1 MATELKVAWGPRKE
15 NVYLGKSPLR
25 MDGAEKASGQAK
37 YTADTNPK
45 DCLVAKLLTFKGGAG
60 KVKSLDLSDALK
72 VPGVKAV
79 HAFVKE
85 GDELNWDGALVAA
98 VAAERQEQ
106 AEDGVRAIK
115 FTFDAREHF
124 VDEDDLAG
132 ATKLHEL
139 RTSEKLK
146 SFPEDVQKLLA
157 KPKADL
163 TDDEKKKVDPFQ
175 KQLDA
180 VARIKPLGDNVKG
193 DVAAAIKSAAVV
205 HKGYYGIATIS
216 HMCLEPHGAAARF
229 EGNKLNVNL
238 STQNVSGTAGQFAGP
253 LGMDQADVTVLCQ
266 YVGGGFGSKFAADEW
281 GVAAAKMS
289 KETGRPVRLML
300 DRATELKVAGT
311 RPSGFAE
318 VTVAADKDG
327 RIVAWDSHHW
337 GSNGGLKGGTLNL
350 AQYPYVFTY
359 DNIDNAHRKATGLMT
374 NAGPDRAWRA
384 PPHPQ
389 LCALTDTAIDDIA
402 AKLGKSAVDVF
413 LANLDKTN
421 EKLQATYAA
430 EIKRAAE
437 LIGWA
442 KKWHPHGKGPAGD
455 VKRGLGMAIHTWGGA
470 AHAATCTV
478 RINPDGSVES
488 LSGTQDIGTGTRTAI
503 AMVLGETFG
512 LPLEAVKV
520 RYGSSV
526 YPRSGPS
533 GGSTT
538 IGGVTGPN
546 RRAALAALGKLFDV
560 VAEKH
565 KVKGESLTAKDGK
578 IWSDGKEVCTWK
590 AACGLLGMMGIETQ
604 GEGPKNDGLTSA
616 QVGGVQM
623 ADVSVDTKTGIVR
636 INQFVAVQDCG
647 MIINEQLAK
656 SQVYGGMIM
665 GIAYSLTEEQILDNK
680 TGRYINADLENYK
693 LPRIGDIGE
702 LIVEMYQPD
711 SEYERGVIGLGEP
724 PVIACGAAISN
735 AVANAT
741 GVRVSTIPL
750 TPKRVLD
757 ALKAAKA

>member
-1 MATELKVAWGPRKE
+1 MATELKVAWGPRKD
-15 NVYLGKSPLR
+15 NVHLGKEIQRL
-25 MDGAEKASGQAK
+25 DGIEKASGVAK
-37 YTADTNPK
+37 YTADVNPK
-45 DCLVAKLLTFKGGAG
+45 DCLVAKVLTFKGGAAL
-60 KVKSLDLSDALK
+60 VKSLNLDDAK
-72 VPGVKAV
+72 KMPGVKAV

-85 GDELNWDGALVAA
+85 GDELLWDGTIVAA

-106 AEDGVRAIK
+106 AEDGLRAIK
-115 FTFDAREHF
+115 VEYTLKEHF

-139 RTSEKLK
+139 RTGELVKTFPADIQAILK
-146 SFPEDVQKLLA
+146 
-157 KPKADL
+157 KPADDRS
-163 TDDEKKKVDPFQ
+163 DDENKKFEPFQ

-180 VARIKPLGDNVKG
+180 VARIKPLGENTKG
-193 DVAAAIKSAAVV
+193 DVADAIKSAAVV
-205 HKGYYGIATIS
+205 HKGTYGIATIS
-216 HMCLEPHGAAARF
+216 HMCLEPHGSVCRF
-229 EGNKLNVNL
+229 DGNKLNVNL

-253 LGMDQADVTVLCQ
+253 LGLDQADVTVNCV
-266 YVGGGFGSKFAADEW
+266 YIGGGFGSKFAADDW
-281 GVAAAKMS
+281 GIAAAKMS

-300 DRATELKVAGT
+300 DRATELKIAGT

-318 VTVAADKDG
+318 VTIAADKDG
-327 RIVAWDSHHW
+327 KIVAWDSHHW
-337 GSNGGLKGGTLNL
+337 GSNGGMKGGTINL
-350 AQYPYVFTY
+350 AQFPYVF
-359 DNIDNAHRKATGLMT
+359 DFENRNRKATGLVT

-389 LCALTDTAIDDIA
+389 LCALTDTALDDIA
-402 AKLGKSAVDVF
+402 GKLGKSAVDVF
-413 LANLDKTN
+413 LANIDKTP
-421 EKLQATYAA
+421 EKLQATYIA

-437 LIGWA
+437 LIGWS
-442 KKWHPHGKGPAGD
+442 KKWHPHGKGGD
-455 VKRGLGMAIHTWGGA
+455 GAVKRGLGMAIHTWGGK

-503 AMVLGETFG
+503 AIVLGETFG
-512 LPLEAVKV
+512 LPIEAVKV
-520 RYGSSV
+520 RYGSSI

-546 RRAALAALGKLFDV
+546 RRAAIAALGKLFDV
-560 VAEKH
+560 VAAKH
-565 KVKGESLTAKDGK
+565 KVDGNSLKAKDGK

-590 AACGLLGMMGIETQ
+590 AACGLLGMMGIETT
-604 GEGPKNDGLTSA
+604 GEGPKDDGLTSE

-623 ADVSVDTKTGIVR
+623 ADVSVDTETGLVR

-647 MIINEQLAK
+647 LIVDLLTAK

-741 GVRVSTIPL
+741 GVRVPTIPL

-757 ALKAAKA
+757 ALKAAKAKA

>member
-15 NVYLGKSPLR
+15 NVYLGKSTLR
-25 MDGAEKASGQAK
+25 MDGAEKASGAAK
-37 YTADTNPK
+37 YTADMNPK

-60 KVKSLDLSDALK
+60 KVKALDLEPATK

-79 HAFVKE
+79 YAFVKV
-85 GDELNWDGALVAA
+85 GDDLNWDGSLVAA

-115 FTFDAREHF
+115 FAFDLAAHF
-124 VDEDDLAG
+124 VDEDDLAT
-132 ATKLHEL
+132 ATKLHNEQTAEVL
-139 RTSEKLK
+139 KKYPEEVRKLADADK
-146 SFPEDVQKLLA
+146 AKLS
-157 KPKADL
+157 
-163 TDDEKKKVDPFQ
+163 DDDKKKLAEYQ
-175 KQLDA
+175 AALNA
-180 VARIKPLGDNVKG
+180 ASRIKPLGENTKG
-193 DVAAAIKSAAVV
+193 DVAAALKTAAVV

-253 LGMDQADVTVLCQ
+253 LGMDQADVTVTCL

-318 VTVAADKDG
+318 VTIAADKDG
-327 RIVAWDSHHW
+327 KIIAWDSHHW

-350 AQYPYVFTY
+350 AQYPYVFNF
-359 DNIDNAHRKATGLMT
+359 DNVNRKATGLMT

-413 LANLDKTN
+413 LANIDKTN
-421 EKLQATYAA
+421 EKLQATYTA

-437 LIGWA
+437 LIGWS
-442 KKWHPHGKGPAGD
+442 KKWHAHGKGAAGP
-455 VKRGLGMAIHTWGGA
+455 VKKGLGMAIHTWGGA
-470 AHAATCTV
+470 AHAAMCTV

-512 LPLEAVKV
+512 LPLDAVKV

-565 KVKGESLTAKDGK
+565 KVAGDSLAAKDGK
-578 IWSDGKEVCTWK
+578 IWSAGKEVCTWK

-623 ADVSVDTKTGIVR
+623 ADVSVDTETGIVR

-656 SQVYGGMIM
+656 SQVYGGLIM

-735 AVANAT
+735 AVANAI
-741 GVRVSTIPL
+741 GVRVPTIPL

>member
-1 MATELKVAWGPRKE
+1 MATELKVGWGPRKD
-15 NVYLGKSPLR
+15 NVYIGKDIPR
-25 MDGAEKASGQAK
+25 MDGVEKATGAAK
-37 YTADTNPK
+37 YTADVNPK
-45 DCLVAKLLTFKGGAG
+45 DTLIAKVLTFKGGAA
-60 KVKSLDLSDALK
+60 KIKALDLEEAKK

-79 HAFVKE
+79 HAFVKVD
-85 GDELNWDGALVAA
+85 DEVNWDGTLIAA

-106 AEDGVRAIK
+106 AEDGLRAIK
-115 FTFDAREHF
+115 VEYTVREHF
-124 VDEDDLAG
+124 VDEDDLEGAKKAG
-132 ATKLHEL
+132 RTK
-139 RTSEKLK
+139 
-146 SFPEDVQKLLA
+146 D
-157 KPKADL
+157 
-163 TDDEKKKVDPFQ
+163 
-175 KQLDA
+175 
-180 VARIKPLGDNVKG
+180 LGDNTKG
-193 DVAAAIKSAAVV
+193 DVAAALKTAAVV
-205 HKGYYGIATIS
+205 HKGQYGIATIS
-216 HMCLEPHGAAARF
+216 HMCLEPHGAACRF
-229 EGNKLNVNL
+229 DGNKLNVNL

-253 LGMDQADVTVLCQ
+253 LGLDQADVTVNCL

-311 RPSGFAE
+311 RPSGFAD
-318 VTVAADKDG
+318 VTIAADKDG
-327 RIVAWDSHHW
+327 KIVAWDSHHW

-350 AQYPYVFTY
+350 AQMPYVFDF
-359 DNIDNAHRKATGLMT
+359 DNRNRKATGLMT

-413 LANLDKTN
+413 LANIDKTP
-421 EKLQATYAA
+421 EKLHKIYTD

-437 LIGWA
+437 LIGWS
-442 KKWHPHGKGPAGD
+442 KKWHAHGKGGGGA
-455 VKRGLGMAIHTWGGA
+455 VKRGLGMAIHTWGGK
-470 AHAATCTV
+470 AHAGTCTV

-503 AMVLGETFG
+503 AMVLAETFG

-520 RYGSSV
+520 RYGSSI

-546 RRAALAALGKLFDV
+546 RRAAIAALGKLFDV

-565 KVKGESLTAKDGK
+565 KVDGNKLVAKAGK
-578 IWSDGKEVCTWK
+578 IWNGDKEVCTWK

-604 GEGPKNDGLTSA
+604 GEGPKDDGLTSE

-623 ADVSVDTKTGIVR
+623 ADVSVDTETGIVR
-636 INQFVAVQDCG
+636 INEFVAVQDCG
-647 MIINEQLAK
+647 LVVNEQLAK
-656 SQVYGGMIM
+656 SQVYGGLIM

-693 LPRIGDIGE
+693 LPRIGDIGK

-711 SEYERGVIGLGEP
+711 DQYERGVIGLGEP
-724 PVIACGAAISN
+724 PVISCGAAISN

-741 GVRVSTIPL
+741 GVRVPTIPL

>member
-1 MATELKVAWGPRKE
+1 MAVELNVAWGPRKD
-15 NVYLGKSPLR
+15 NKYIGKDIQRL
-25 MDGAEKASGQAK
+25 DGVEKATGAAK
-37 YTADTNPK
+37 YAADTNPK
-45 DCLVAKLLTFKGGAG
+45 DCLYAKVLTFKGGHA
-60 KVKSLDLSDALK
+60 KVKSLDLEDAKK

-79 HAFVKE
+79 YAFVKVD
-85 GDELNWDGALVAA
+85 DEVQWDGALIAA

-106 AEDGVRAIK
+106 AEDGLRAIK
-115 FTFDAREHF
+115 VAYDTMEHF
-124 VDEDDLAG
+124 VDE
-132 ATKLHEL
+132 
-139 RTSEKLK
+139 
-146 SFPEDVQKLLA
+146 
-157 KPKADL
+157 ADL
-163 TDDEKKKVDPFQ
+163 KAAEAAKRTKEPSE
-175 KQLDA
+175 
-180 VARIKPLGDNVKG
+180 RTKG
-193 DVAAAIKSAAVV
+193 DVEAALKSAAVV
-205 HKGYYGIATIS
+205 HKGSYGIVTIS
-216 HMCLEPHGAAARF
+216 HMCLETHGSACRF
-229 EGNKLNVNL
+229 DGNKLTVNL

-253 LGMDQADVTVLCQ
+253 LGMDQADVTILCQ
-266 YVGGGFGSKFAADEW
+266 YIGGGFGSKFAADEW
-281 GVAAAKMS
+281 GVAAAKMA

-311 RPSGFAE
+311 RPSAFAD
-318 VTVAADKDG
+318 VTVGADKDG
-327 RIVAWDSHHW
+327 KIVAWDSHHW
-337 GSNGGLKGGTLNL
+337 GSNGGMKGGTLNI
-350 AQYPYVFTY
+350 AQMPYVYAF
-359 DNIDNAHRKATGLMT
+359 DNMKVKGTGIMT

-413 LANLDKTN
+413 LANIDKTN
-421 EKLQATYAA
+421 EKLQETYVA

-437 LIGWA
+437 LIGWN
-442 KKWHPHGKGPAGD
+442 KKWHAHGKGGAGPI
-455 VKRGLGMAIHTWGGA
+455 KRGLGMAIHTWGGA

-488 LSGTQDIGTGTRTAI
+488 LAGTQDIGTGTRTAI
-503 AMVLGETFG
+503 AIVLAETFG
-512 LPLEAVKV
+512 IPMDWVKV

-546 RRAALAALGKLFDV
+546 RRAAIAALGKLFDV

-565 KVKGESLTAKDGK
+565 KVKGESLKAKDGK
-578 IWSDGKEVCTWK
+578 IWSDGKEVCSWK
-590 AACGLLGMMGIETQ
+590 DACALLGMMGIETQ
-604 GEGPKNDGLTSA
+604 GEGPKNDGLTGV

-623 ADVSVDTKTGIVR
+623 ADVSVDTETGVVR
-636 INQFVAVQDCG
+636 INQFVCVQDCG
-647 MIINEQLAK
+647 LIIDHLTAK

-680 TGRYINADLENYK
+680 TGRYINADLEHYK

-741 GVRVSTIPL
+741 GVRVPTIPL

>member
-1 MATELKVAWGPRKE
+1 MATELKVAWGPRKD
-15 NVYLGKSPLR
+15 NKYLGKDISR
-25 MDGAEKASGQAK
+25 MDGADKASGAAK
-37 YTADTNPK
+37 YTADTNPPG
-45 DCLVAKLLTFKGGAG
+45 CLYAKLLTFKGGAG
-60 KVKSLDLSDALK
+60 KVKSLDLEDAKK

-79 HAFVKE
+79 YAFVKV
-85 GDELNWDGALVAA
+85 DDALNWDGALVAA

-115 FTFDAREHF
+115 FTFDAAEHF
-124 VDEDDLAG
+124 VDEDDLKG
-132 ATKLHEL
+132 AEAAKRTK
-139 RTSEKLK
+139 
-146 SFPEDVQKLLA
+146 
-157 KPKADL
+157 DL
-163 TDDEKKKVDPFQ
+163 GNNT
-175 KQLDA
+175 
-180 VARIKPLGDNVKG
+180 KG
-193 DVAAAIKSAAVV
+193 DVEAALKSAAVV

-216 HMCLEPHGAAARF
+216 HMCLEPHGATCRF
-229 EGNKLNVNL
+229 DGNKLNVNL

-253 LGMDQADVTVLCQ
+253 LGMDQADVTVMCQ
-266 YVGGGFGSKFAADEW
+266 FVGGGFGSKFAADEW

-318 VTVAADKDG
+318 VTIAADKDG
-327 RIVAWDSHHW
+327 KIVAWDSHHW

-350 AQYPYVFTY
+350 AQFPYVFDF
-359 DNIDNAHRKATGLMT
+359 DNRNRKATGIMT

-402 AKLGKSAVDVF
+402 AKLGKSSVDVF
-413 LANLDKTN
+413 LANLDKVN

-437 LIGWA
+437 LIGWS
-442 KKWHPHGKGPAGD
+442 KKWHAHGKGGD
-455 VKRGLGMAIHTWGGA
+455 GPIKRGLGMAIHTWGGA

-488 LSGTQDIGTGTRTAI
+488 LAGTQDIGTGTRTCI
-503 AMVLGETFG
+503 AQVLAETFG
-512 LPLEAVKV
+512 IGLDAVKV

-565 KVKGESLTAKDGK
+565 KVDGSKLAAKDGK
-578 IWSDGKEVCTWK
+578 IWADGKEVCTWK
-590 AACGLLGMMGIETQ
+590 AACGLLGMMGIETT

-623 ADVSVDTKTGIVR
+623 ADVSVDTKTGQVR

-647 MIINEQLAK
+647 LIINEKLAK

-665 GIAYSLTEEQILDNK
+665 GIAYALTEEQILDNK

-735 AVANAT
+735 AVCNAT
-741 GVRVSTIPL
+741 GVRVPTIPL
-750 TPKRVLD
+750 TTKRVLD

>member
-15 NVYLGKSPLR
+15 NVYLGKNTLR
-25 MDGAEKASGQAK
+25 MDGAEKASGAAK

-60 KVKSLDLSDALK
+60 KVKALDLEPATK

-79 HAFVKE
+79 YAFVKV
-85 GDELNWDGALVAA
+85 GDDLNWDGSLVAA

-115 FTFDAREHF
+115 FAFDVAAHF
-124 VDEDDLAG
+124 VDEDDLAT
-132 ATKLHEL
+132 ATKLHNDQTADVLKKYPEEV
-139 RTSEKLK
+139 RKLADADK
-146 SFPEDVQKLLA
+146 AKLS
-157 KPKADL
+157 
-163 TDDEKKKVDPFQ
+163 DDEKKKLAEYQ
-175 KQLDA
+175 A
-180 VARIKPLGDNVKG
+180 AMTAASRIKPLGENTKG
-193 DVAAAIKSAAVV
+193 DVAAALKTAAVV

-253 LGMDQADVTVLCQ
+253 LGMDQADVTVTCL

-318 VTVAADKDG
+318 VTIAADKDG
-327 RIVAWDSHHW
+327 KIIAWDSHHW

-350 AQYPYVFTY
+350 AQYPYVFQF
-359 DNIDNAHRKATGLMT
+359 DNVNRKATGLMT

-402 AKLGKSAVDVF
+402 AKLGKSSVDVF
-413 LANLDKTN
+413 LANIDKTN
-421 EKLQATYAA
+421 EKLQATYTA

-442 KKWHPHGKGPAGD
+442 KKWHPHGKGGAGP
-455 VKRGLGMAIHTWGGA
+455 VKKGLGMAIHTWGGA

-533 GGSTT
+533 GGSPT

-565 KVKGESLTAKDGK
+565 KVKGESLKAKDGK

-623 ADVSVDTKTGIVR
+623 ADVSVDTETGIVR

-647 MIINEQLAK
+647 LIINEQLAK

-735 AVANAT
+735 AVANAI
-741 GVRVSTIPL
+741 GVRVPTIPL

>member
-1 MATELKVAWGPRKE
+1 MATELKVAWGPRKD
-15 NVYLGKSPLR
+15 NVYLGKEITRL
-25 MDGAEKASGQAK
+25 DGVEKVTGAAK
-37 YTADTNPK
+37 YAADANPK
-45 DCLVAKLLTFKGGAG
+45 GCLFAKVLAFKGGAG
-60 KVKSLDLSDALK
+60 KVKSLDLSEALK

-85 GDELNWDGALVAA
+85 GDELQWDGALVAA

-115 FTFDAREHF
+115 FSFDVMEHF
-124 VDEDDLAG
+124 VDEDDLKG
-132 ATKLHEL
+132 AEAAKRTK
-139 RTSEKLK
+139 
-146 SFPEDVQKLLA
+146 
-157 KPKADL
+157 DL
-163 TDDEKKKVDPFQ
+163 GNNT
-175 KQLDA
+175 
-180 VARIKPLGDNVKG
+180 KG
-193 DVAAAIKSAAVV
+193 DVEAALKTAAVV
-205 HKGYYGIATIS
+205 HKGSYGIATIS
-216 HMCLEPHGAAARF
+216 HMCLETHGSCTRW
-229 EGNKLNVNL
+229 EDGKLIVNH
-238 STQNVSGTAGQFAGP
+238 STQNVSGTPANFVSELQKQHNISVDA
-253 LGMDQADVTVLCQ
+253 ADVTVLCQ
-266 YVGGGFGSKFAADEW
+266 FVGGGFGSKFAADDW

-300 DRATELKVAGT
+300 DRATELKIAGT
-311 RPSGFAE
+311 RPSGFAD
-318 VTVAADKDG
+318 VTIAADKDG
-327 RIVAWDSHHW
+327 KIVAWDSHHW
-337 GSNGGLKGGTLNL
+337 GTNGGMKGGTINL
-350 AQYPYVFTY
+350 AQFPYVFDF
-359 DNIDNAHRKATGLMT
+359 DNRNRKATGLMT

-413 LANLDKTN
+413 LANIDKTP
-421 EKLQATYAA
+421 EKLQATYVA

-437 LIGWA
+437 LIGWS
-442 KKWHPHGKGPAGD
+442 KKWHAHGKGGDGD
-455 VKRGLGMAIHTWGGA
+455 VKRGLGMAIHTWGGR
-470 AHAATCTV
+470 AHAGTCTV

-488 LSGTQDIGTGTRTAI
+488 LSGTQDIGTGTRTTI
-503 AMVLGETFG
+503 AMVLAETFG
-512 LPLEAVKV
+512 ITLEAVKV

-538 IGGVTGPN
+538 IGGTSGPN
-546 RRAALAALGKLFDV
+546 RRAAIAALGKLFDV
-560 VAEKH
+560 VAEKY
-565 KVKGESLTAKDGK
+565 KVDGNKLTAKGGK
-578 IWSDGKEVCTWK
+578 IWNDGKEVCTWK
-590 AACGLLGMMGIETQ
+590 AACGLLGMMGIETT
-604 GEGPKNDGLTSA
+604 GEGPKDDGLTSE

-636 INQFVAVQDCG
+636 MNQFVAVQDCG
-647 MIINEQLAK
+647 LIVDLLTAK
-656 SQVYGGMIM
+656 SQVYGGLIM

-680 TGRYINADLENYK
+680 TGRYINADMENYK

-735 AVANAT
+735 AVANAI
-741 GVRVSTIPL
+741 GVRVPTIPL

>member
-15 NVYLGKSPLR
+15 NVYLGKNTLR
-25 MDGAEKASGQAK
+25 MDGAEKASGAAK

-60 KVKSLDLSDALK
+60 KVKALDLEPATK

-79 HAFVKE
+79 YAFVKV
-85 GDELNWDGALVAA
+85 GDDLNWDGSLVAA

-115 FTFDAREHF
+115 FAFDVAAHF
-124 VDEDDLAG
+124 VDEDDLAT
-132 ATKLHEL
+132 ATKLHNDQTADVLKKYPEEV
-139 RTSEKLK
+139 RKLADADK
-146 SFPEDVQKLLA
+146 AKLS
-157 KPKADL
+157 
-163 TDDEKKKVDPFQ
+163 DDEKKKLAEYQ
-175 KQLDA
+175 A
-180 VARIKPLGDNVKG
+180 AMTAASRIKPLGENTKG
-193 DVAAAIKSAAVV
+193 DVAAALKTAAVV

-253 LGMDQADVTVLCQ
+253 LGMDQADVTVTCL

-318 VTVAADKDG
+318 VTIAADKDG
-327 RIVAWDSHHW
+327 KIIAWDSHHW

-350 AQYPYVFTY
+350 AQYPYVFQF
-359 DNIDNAHRKATGLMT
+359 DNVNRKATGLMT

-402 AKLGKSAVDVF
+402 AKLGKSSVDVF
-413 LANLDKTN
+413 LANIDKTN
-421 EKLQATYAA
+421 EKLQATYTA

-442 KKWHPHGKGPAGD
+442 KKWHPHGKGGAGP
-455 VKRGLGMAIHTWGGA
+455 VKKGLGMAIHTWGGA

-565 KVKGESLTAKDGK
+565 KVKGESLKAKDGK

-623 ADVSVDTKTGIVR
+623 ADVSVDTETGIVR

-647 MIINEQLAK
+647 LIINEQLAK

-735 AVANAT
+735 AVANAI
-741 GVRVSTIPL
+741 GVRVPTIPL

>member
-15 NVYLGKSPLR
+15 NVYLGKSTLR

-60 KVKSLDLSDALK
+60 KVKALDLEPATK

-79 HAFVKE
+79 YAFVKV
-85 GDELNWDGALVAA
+85 GDDLNWDGSLVAA

-115 FTFDAREHF
+115 FAFDAAAHF
-124 VDEDDLAG
+124 VDEDDLAT
-132 ATKLHEL
+132 ATKLHNDQTADVLKKYPEEV
-139 RTSEKLK
+139 RKLADADK
-146 SFPEDVQKLLA
+146 AKLS
-157 KPKADL
+157 
-163 TDDEKKKVDPFQ
+163 DDDKKKLAEYQ
-175 KQLDA
+175 AALTA
-180 VARIKPLGDNVKG
+180 ASRIKPLGENTKG
-193 DVAAAIKSAAVV
+193 DVAAALKTAAVV

-253 LGMDQADVTVLCQ
+253 LGMDQADVTVTCL

-318 VTVAADKDG
+318 VTIAADKDG
-327 RIVAWDSHHW
+327 KIVAWDSHHW

-350 AQYPYVFTY
+350 AQYPYVFQF
-359 DNIDNAHRKATGLMT
+359 DNVNRKATGLMT

-402 AKLGKSAVDVF
+402 AKLGKSSVDVF
-413 LANLDKTN
+413 LANIDKTN
-421 EKLQATYAA
+421 EKLQATYTA

-437 LIGWA
+437 LIGWS
-442 KKWHPHGKGPAGD
+442 KKWHAHGKGGAGP
-455 VKRGLGMAIHTWGGA
+455 VKKGLGMAIHTWGGA

-546 RRAALAALGKLFDV
+546 RRAALAALSKLFDV

-565 KVKGESLTAKDGK
+565 KVKGESLKAKDGK

-623 ADVSVDTKTGIVR
+623 ADVSVDTETGIVR

-656 SQVYGGMIM
+656 SQVYGGLIM

-735 AVANAT
+735 AVANAI
-741 GVRVSTIPL
+741 GVRVPTIPL

>member
-1 MATELKVAWGPRKE
+1 MATELKVAWGPRKD

-25 MDGAEKASGQAK
+25 MDGAEKASGAAK

-79 HAFVKE
+79 HAFVKV
-85 GDELNWDGALVAA
+85 GDDLSWDGALVAA

-115 FTFDAREHF
+115 FAFDPVAHF
-124 VDEDDLAG
+124 VDEDDLAT
-132 ATKLHEL
+132 ATKLHNEQTAEVL
-139 RTSEKLK
+139 KKYPEEVRKLADADK
-146 SFPEDVQKLLA
+146 A
-157 KPKADL
+157 KL
-163 TDDEKKKVDPFQ
+163 TDDEKKKLDEYQ
-175 KQLDA
+175 KALNA
-180 VARIKPLGDNVKG
+180 ASRIKPLGENTKG
-193 DVAAAIKSAAVV
+193 DVAAALKSAAVT

-229 EGNKLNVNL
+229 DGNKLNVNL

-253 LGMDQADVTVLCQ
+253 LGMDQADVTVTCQ

-318 VTVAADKDG
+318 VTIAADKDG
-327 RIVAWDSHHW
+327 KIVAWDSHHW

-350 AQYPYVFTY
+350 AQYPYVFQF
-359 DNIDNAHRKATGLMT
+359 DNVNRKATGLMT

-413 LANLDKTN
+413 LANIDKTN
-421 EKLQATYAA
+421 EKLQATYTA

-437 LIGWA
+437 LIGWS
-442 KKWHPHGKGPAGD
+442 KKWHAHGKGGD
-455 VKRGLGMAIHTWGGA
+455 GPIKRGLGMAIHTWGGA

-488 LSGTQDIGTGTRTAI
+488 LAGTQDIGTGTRTCI
-503 AMVLGETFG
+503 AQVLAETFG
-512 LPLEAVKV
+512 IGLDAVKV

-565 KVKGESLTAKDGK
+565 KVDGNKLAVKDSK
-578 IWSDGKEVCTWK
+578 IWADGKEVCTWK
-590 AACGLLGMMGIETQ
+590 AACGLLGMMGIETT

-623 ADVSVDTKTGIVR
+623 ADVSVDTETGIVR

-741 GVRVSTIPL
+741 GVRVPTIPL
-750 TPKRVLD
+750 TPNRVLD

>member
-1 MATELKVAWGPRKE
+1 MATELKVAWGPRKD
-15 NVYLGKSPLR
+15 NKYIGKDISRL
-25 MDGAEKASGQAK
+25 DGTEKASGAAK

-45 DCLVAKLLTFKGGAG
+45 DCLYAKLLTFKGGAAI
-60 KVKSLDLSDALK
+60 VKSLDLEDAKK

-85 GDELNWDGALVAA
+85 GDAVNWDGTLIAA

-115 FTFDAREHF
+115 VTYEAKEHF
-124 VDEDDLAG
+124 VDEDDLEGAKKAG
-132 ATKLHEL
+132 RTK
-139 RTSEKLK
+139 
-146 SFPEDVQKLLA
+146 
-157 KPKADL
+157 DL
-163 TDDEKKKVDPFQ
+163 GNNT
-175 KQLDA
+175 
-180 VARIKPLGDNVKG
+180 KG
-193 DVAAAIKSAAVV
+193 DVEAALKSAAVV

-216 HMCLEPHGAAARF
+216 HMCLEPHGAVCRF

-253 LGMDQADVTVLCQ
+253 LGMDQADVTVQCQ

-281 GVAAAKMS
+281 GVAAAKMA

-318 VTVAADKDG
+318 VTIAADKDG
-327 RIVAWDSHHW
+327 KIVAWDSHHW

-350 AQYPYVFTY
+350 AQYPYVF
-359 DNIDNAHRKATGLMT
+359 DFENRNRRATGLMT

-389 LCALTDTAIDDIA
+389 LCALTDTALDDIA

-413 LANLDKTN
+413 LANIDKTP
-421 EKLQATYAA
+421 ERLHATYTA
-430 EIKRAAE
+430 EIKRCAE

-442 KKWHPHGKGPAGD
+442 KKWHPHGKGGD
-455 VKRGLGMAIHTWGGA
+455 GPVKRGLGMAIHTWGGA

-488 LSGTQDIGTGTRTAI
+488 LAGTQDIGTGTRTAI
-503 AMVLGETFG
+503 AIVLAETFG
-512 LPLEAVKV
+512 VPLDAVKV

-565 KVKGESLTAKDGK
+565 KVPAESLAAKDGK
-578 IWSDGKEVCTWK
+578 IWSNGKEVCTWK
-590 AACGLLGMMGIETQ
+590 AACGLLGMMGIETT

-623 ADVSVDTKTGIVR
+623 ADVSVDTETGVVR
-636 INQFVAVQDCG
+636 INQFAAVQDCG
-647 MIINEQLAK
+647 LIINEKLAK

-665 GIAYSLTEEQILDNK
+665 GISYALSEEQILDNK

-735 AVANAT
+735 AVCNAT
-741 GVRVSTIPL
+741 GVRVPVLPL